1 MQKMKSEMKG
11 VIMTMWKTG
20 MKFKYT
26 DGRQNGRTIY
36 SKLRFTSIN
45 TDNKNRLQKHTIKSE
60 N

>member
-1 MQKMKSEMKG
+1 MKG